1 MVLSGWKEIAQYL
14 RCGVRTVQR
23 CERKGL
29 PVLRPTPGSRAHVI
43 AYSENLDRWLKRSKD
58 GLTTVNGLQ
67 AEFERSQQLLLSL
80 LQHRRQVSLR
90 LDELRK
96 ELAALRTKHPKH

>member
-1 MVLSGWKEIAQYL
+1 MVLSGWKEIANYL

-23 CERKGL
+23 WGQKGL

-43 AYSENLDRWLKRSKD
+43 AYSKPLDRWLKRSKD
-58 GLTTVNGLQ
+58 GLPAMDGLTT
-67 AEFERSQQLLLSL
+67 EIERSQQLLLSL
-80 LQHRRQVSLR
+80 SQHRRQMCLR

-96 ELAALRTKHPKH
+96 ELAALRSKHQKH